1 MIISEKIGRYKNYR
15 VTNVIFFESIM
26 YVFNNE
32 WINYDIKNVIIP
44 LLYRYLPVISCFLF
58 F

>member
-15 VTNVIFFESIM
+15 VTNVTFFLSII

-32 WINYDIKNVIIP
+32 WINYDMKNVTIP
-44 LLYRYLPVISCFLF
+44 LLYRYLPVTSCFLF